1 MNQQENSFD
10 RLTRALGARSSRRK
24 TMTQLGGAGLA
35 VAFGAST
42 VQRAAAENDLGVS
55 CTQSIRGTI
64 ATGDVA
70 GAVFEGTLAFSLQNG
85 LIDDGYFTVTNST
98 VNQLPALAAGVAY
111 PLVGSAE
118 GRAIHLRIAVEEGRF
133 LTLEGT
139 SQNEFAPCG
148 GDMAGTFGGPL
159 DGTLGTWMTFVD
171 AQQSP
176 QQPTQ
181 APNAPTQPSDPPP
194 PEPTK
199 TVCDP
204 APDCGVTFV
213 LDEASCMCVCPGN
226 NEKCGPVC
234 CPGGSVCMDEASGTC
249 SCPDGTEICGDLCV
263 ESCQPNYALND
274 ACVCEEVV

>member
-1 MNQQENSFD
+1 MSQQETGFD

-24 TMTQLGGAGLA
+24 TMTRLGGAGLA
-35 VAFGAST
+35 VALGASQL
-42 VQRAAAENDLGVS
+42 QRAAADDDLGVS
-55 CTQSIRGTI
+55 CTQSISGTI
-64 ATGDVA
+64 ATGDFA
-70 GAVFEGTLAFSLQNG
+70 GAVFEGTLAFSLQQG
-85 LIDDGYFTVTNST
+85 LIDDGSFTVTGSN
-98 VNQLPALAAGVAY
+98 VNQLPALVVGAVY

-139 SQNEFAPCG
+139 GQNELTACG
-148 GDMAGTFGGPL
+148 DDMAGTFGGPL
-159 DGTLGTWMTFVD
+159 DGVLGTWLTFVD
-171 AQQSP
+171 AQPPP

-181 APNAPTQPSDPPP
+181 PPIPTTPPIDPTVEPTQV
-194 PEPTK
+194 
-199 TVCDP
+199 VCDP
-204 APDCGVTFV
+204 KPDCGVTFV

-274 ACVCEEVV
+274 ACMCEEVV